1 MATFSTRRLEKSIND
16 FEEKLKIVVHAQ
28 KRANW
33 EISELKKE
41 NISLKETNTK
51 LIAENKDLKKKHHQL
66 QKDFNKSKKIA
77 KIVAN
82 KLTPSGGI
90 SEIRKS
96 VEEYIEEIDKC
107 IEVLRGTL

>member
-1 MATFSTRRLEKSIND
+1 MAALPTRRIEKTLND
-16 FEEKLKIVVHAQ
+16 FEEKLKIVVLAQ
-28 KRANW
+28 KRAAM

-41 NISLKETNTK
+41 NRSLKEINLK
-51 LIAENKDLKKKHHQL
+51 LTDEYRVLKKNNNQL

-90 SEIRKS
+90 SEIRES
-96 VEEYIEEIDKC
+96 VEEYIKEIDKC
-107 IEVLRGTL
+107 IEILRGTL